1 MPHLGRSGQF
11 RGFLEPGRSSGAG
24 LTGWTIRDNSRTS
37 LSSAL
42 SGAARRS
49 FVSEPFPDNSERF
62 GAGRRSSGL
71 DVHGSTDFPQ
81 SVPKIRFLANV
92 RLATER
98 ALRTPVSPALQSLS
112 VQSGERVLPRN
123 SHVESHAENLP
134 KALEPIG
141 RKTLNFVRRTPVA
154 VPMLCV
160 RILARMKTRC
170 KMKRREFVEGSVA
183 LGLLG
188 TFSSI
193 SYPAAAFSGSSP
205 QKTKAAGSTAVS
217 NPLTPP
223 AHGQIPVAFVVSRG
237 TVMIDLAGPWE
248 VFNSVMI
255 MSRGPSMDDQMPFQ
269 TYTVAESTQP
279 VAMGGIKIIPDY
291 TFANAPTPKIVVI
304 PAQAGQTEAMLNWIR
319 KATKTTDVTMSVCTG
334 AFVLASTG
342 LLAGKP
348 ATTHHN
354 SYKSMA
360 IQFPDISVQRGARFV
375 ESGNMA
381 TSGGLTSGI
390 DLALHV
396 VERYFGRKIAEGTAY
411 LLEYQGRGWTDPASN
426 ATYLQ
431 AAVSTSEHPL
441 CPVCGME
448 VDPETALN
456 SKYKGRTY
464 YFCSE
469 DHKKQFD
476 AAPEKWL

>member
-1 MPHLGRSGQF
+1 
-11 RGFLEPGRSSGAG
+11 
-24 LTGWTIRDNSRTS
+24 
-37 LSSAL
+37 
-42 SGAARRS
+42 
-49 FVSEPFPDNSERF
+49 
-62 GAGRRSSGL
+62 
-71 DVHGSTDFPQ
+71 
-81 SVPKIRFLANV
+81 
-92 RLATER
+92 
-98 ALRTPVSPALQSLS
+98 
-112 VQSGERVLPRN
+112 
-123 SHVESHAENLP
+123 
-134 KALEPIG
+134 
-141 RKTLNFVRRTPVA
+141 
-154 VPMLCV
+154 
-160 RILARMKTRC
+160 
-170 KMKRREFVEGSVA
+170 MKRREFVGGSVA

-188 TFSSI
+188 TLSSI
-193 SYPAAAFSGSSP
+193 ACRVAAVSGSGP
-205 QKTKAAGSTAVS
+205 QKTKAAGSTAVD

-223 AHGQIPVAFVVSRG
+223 AHGQIPVAFVISRD

-248 VFNSVMI
+248 VFNSVMM
-255 MSRGPSMDDQMPFQ
+255 MSRGSGMSDQMPFQ
-269 TYTVAESTQP
+269 TYTVADSTQP
-279 VAMGGIKIIPDY
+279 VTMGGIKIIPDY

-354 SYKSMA
+354 AYKSLA

-396 VERYFGRKIAEGTAY
+396 VERYFGRKVADDTAY
-411 LLEYQGRGWTDPASN
+411 LLEYQGTGWTDPASN

-431 AAVSTSEHPL
+431 TAVATSEHPQ
-441 CPVCGME
+441 CPVCSME
-448 VDPETALN
+448 VDPKVAAN
-456 SKYKGRTY
+456 SNYKGRTY

>member
-1 MPHLGRSGQF
+1 
-11 RGFLEPGRSSGAG
+11 
-24 LTGWTIRDNSRTS
+24 
-37 LSSAL
+37 
-42 SGAARRS
+42 
-49 FVSEPFPDNSERF
+49 
-62 GAGRRSSGL
+62 
-71 DVHGSTDFPQ
+71 
-81 SVPKIRFLANV
+81 
-92 RLATER
+92 
-98 ALRTPVSPALQSLS
+98 
-112 VQSGERVLPRN
+112 
-123 SHVESHAENLP
+123 
-134 KALEPIG
+134 
-141 RKTLNFVRRTPVA
+141 
-154 VPMLCV
+154 
-160 RILARMKTRC
+160 
-170 KMKRREFVEGSVA
+170 MKRREFVEGSVA

-193 SYPAAAFSGSSP
+193 PSPVAALSVSSP
-205 QKTKAAGSTAVS
+205 QKTKEADSTAVN

-223 AHGQIPVAFVVSRG
+223 AHGQIPVAFVVSRD

-255 MSRGPSMDDQMPFQ
+255 MSRGSSMDDQMPFQ

-279 VAMGGIKIIPDY
+279 VTLGGIKIIPDY

-396 VERYFGRKIAEGTAY
+396 VERYFGRKVAEGTAY